1 MRTRPRTAV
10 ERRWLTLA
18 TALRRRVRVYAAL
31 AVALALTT
39 LVVPAAPSKAVP
51 WSGCTIYNYFGAS
64 NGKYVSAELGYGGN
78 LNGMLRA
85 RASSP
90 GPWETFRICTDGTA
104 HWFNSQANGK
114 YVSAELGRTGTDHGM
129 LRARATSVGPWER
142 FVIGRYGN
150 YVTIKSLANNRYVS
164 AELGYGGVRAG
175 MLRARAT
182 TVGPWEKFSLIC
194 RDVPENCP
202 P

>member
-1 MRTRPRTAV
+1 M
-10 ERRWLTLA
+10 
-18 TALRRRVRVYAAL
+18 YAAL

-39 LVVPAAPSKAVP
+39 LIAPAAPTRAAP

-64 NGKYVSAELGYGGN
+64 NAKYVSAELGYGGN

-85 RASSP
+85 RASLP

-129 LRARATSVGPWER
+129 LRARASSVGPWER
-142 FVIGRYGN
+142 FEIGRYGN
-150 YVTIKSLANNRYVS
+150 YDTIKSLANNRYVS
-164 AELGYGGVRAG
+164 AERGYGGVRAG

-194 RDVPENCP
+194 RDIPANCP